1 MMNTKI
7 GHSMHD
13 RARIIYRHFLEDL
26 AYTYDVPER
35 IENWGTNV
43 LSSAL
48 M

>member
-1 MMNTKI
+1 MNTKT

-13 RARIIYRHFLEDL
+13 RAWIIYKRFLEDL
-26 AYTYDVPER
+26 AYTEDIPSN
-35 IENWGTNV
+35 IENWVTNI